1 MHQHIINASIQIVP
15 IVQDR
20 HPYEWVDDAIEII
33 KSSGIKYEVGPFA
46 TVVEGTYDDVM
57 SVINNV
63 NDYLLEKNCT
73 EWITNVQIQIRSNG
87 DITSGGKDHKIS
99 MRRFCQFLKIN
110 IEHIII
116 SIIGP
121 AVMPP
126 FSFESFKPIFF
137 HCLLLIS
144 FDFVKQLN
152 PGF

>member
-63 NDYLLEKNCT
+63 NDYLLEKQLYRVDRQC
-73 EWITNVQIQIRSNG
+73 SNS
-87 DITSGGKDHKIS
+87 D
-99 MRRFCQFLKIN
+99 Q
-110 IEHIII
+110 E
-116 SIIGP
+116 
-121 AVMPP
+121 
-126 FSFESFKPIFF
+126 
-137 HCLLLIS
+137 
-144 FDFVKQLN
+144 
-152 PGF
+152 